1 MWIPGCKDMGS
12 ILLKNPTH
20 FLSWDHFPILRTGTW
35 PTRKDST
42 WEKSKEWGSE
52 LSSRVCMTDWKWRVP
67 NMTGFSSRTTSEK
80 LRRLNQASKKQI
92 SCNLVVFGGK
102 VLLEGS
108 PVSNTQPVSL
118 SRHLSARFCCK
129 ARGYQVKLKTSKA
142 QVTLKQALRC
152 GSRFTKFLNKM
163 PELNW
168 SRSVLS
174 DSLRPVDYSPPGSSV
189 HGILQARIL
198 EWVAISFSRGSSQ
211 PRDRT
216 KVSRSVGRHFNL
228 WATREGPNKMPEKET
243 KVNKML
249 KNYPSPAPA
258 QLWLD

>member
-1 MWIPGCKDMGS
+1 M
-12 ILLKNPTH
+12 
-20 FLSWDHFPILRTGTW
+20 RTGTW

-174 DSLRPVDYSPPGSSV
+174 DSLRPRGLQPTRLLCPWDSPGKNTGVGGHFLLQGIFPTQGSNQ
-189 HGILQARIL
+189 GLPQCRQTL
-198 EWVAISFSRGSSQ
+198 
-211 PRDRT
+211 
-216 KVSRSVGRHFNL
+216 
-228 WATREGPNKMPEKET
+228 
-243 KVNKML
+243 
-249 KNYPSPAPA
+249 
-258 QLWLD
+258 